1 LSVSTKNLKS
11 ELRTLDPKQLE
22 KIDHQLERD
31 RILSDLAYFADE
43 YLHYRDLNEELHGEV
58 IAELRSIQADESRIF
73 LLPRGHLKTSL
84 ITIAWV
90 IWQILKNQN
99 IRIAIVHAAYSEAVR
114 IMNEIKAHLA
124 DERLVKLF
132 GEILYE
138 NPRQQSPV
146 WREEKINVKQT
157 FVVSGYTVCI
167 YSIFGHI
174 TGSHYDIMIFD
185 DIQDIENTE
194 SMEMIK
200 KVCYRIVNCD
210 SVLDS
215 ARPRCLYGGIKIFVG
230 TRWHRDD
237 AWKWL
242 TDLGVKTMTKG
253 CAVNSAGQ
261 ECEIDDPDA
270 RPILPELW
278 SIDKLK
284 SRRKLAGSRFFA
296 LQYYNK
302 VIADS
307 DITFDRDWIEYYDN
321 DVKYKKIWIMCDPA
335 ISLGRLNDD
344 TVINVTG
351 KPQDD
356 ELPLHCIGS
365 EGIRLKVQAVVDR
378 IFTLYKYYKTWC
390 FDVEVCVEVTSYQYA
405 LKQWIEKD
413 MSGHHV
419 FFSVTELK
427 PAKRPKPSRIRNL
440 QPLVE
445 NKGIVF
451 KRTKT
456 LDLIDQMVNYDSVSR
471 DDHVDI
477 MAYIMDV
484 MHKIYECGVITPQ
497 APDSSD
503 PYSLERAIEELEGV
517 SNDWRDY

>member
-1 LSVSTKNLKS
+1 MSVSTKSLKK
-11 ELRTLDPKQLE
+11 ELRGLDPKQLE
-22 KIDHQLERD
+22 KIDSQLERD
-31 RILSDLAYFADE
+31 RILSDLAYLADE
-43 YLHYRDLNEELHGEV
+43 YLGYKDLNADFHGEL
-58 IAELRSIQADESRIF
+58 IKELCSVQADESRLF
-73 LLPRGHLKTSL
+73 LQARGHLKTSL
-84 ITIAWV
+84 ITITWG
-90 IWQILKNQN
+90 IQRILENQN
-99 IRIAIVHAAYSEAVR
+99 VRIAIIHAAYAEAVR
-114 IMNEIKAHLA
+114 ILNEIKEHLTN
-124 DERLVKLF
+124 ERLIKLF
-132 GEILYE
+132 PEILYE
-138 NPRQQSPV
+138 NPRHQSSV

-157 FVVSGYTVCI
+157 TVVSGYTVCV
-167 YSIFGHI
+167 YPIFGHI
-174 TGSHYDIMIFD
+174 TGSHYDIMIFE

-194 SMEMIK
+194 SMEMIR
-200 KVCYRIVNCD
+200 KVCYRIQNCD

-215 ARPRCLYGGIKIFVG
+215 ARPRCLYGGIKLFVG

-242 TDLGVKTMTKG
+242 IDLEIKTMIRG
-253 CAVNSAGQ
+253 CAVNSAGV
-261 ECEIDDPDA
+261 ECEIEDPDA
-270 RPILPELW
+270 RPVHPELW
-278 SIDKLK
+278 SIEKLK
-284 SRRKLAGSRFFA
+284 SRKKLAGSRFFA

-351 KPQDD
+351 KPIDD
-356 ELPLHCIGS
+356 DLPLHCIGS
-365 EGIRLKVQAVVDR
+365 EAIRLKVQAVVDR
-378 IFTLYKYYKTWC
+378 IFALYKYYKSWC
-390 FDVEVCVEVTSYQYA
+390 LDVEVCVEVTSYQYA

-413 MSGHHV
+413 MSGHGV

-445 NKGIVF
+445 NKGIIF
-451 KRTKT
+451 KRTKCAG
-456 LDLIDQMVNYDSVSR
+456 LIDQMVNYDSVSK

-484 MHKIYECGVITPQ
+484 MHKIYVCEVVTPQ
-497 APDSSD
+497 ALDSTD